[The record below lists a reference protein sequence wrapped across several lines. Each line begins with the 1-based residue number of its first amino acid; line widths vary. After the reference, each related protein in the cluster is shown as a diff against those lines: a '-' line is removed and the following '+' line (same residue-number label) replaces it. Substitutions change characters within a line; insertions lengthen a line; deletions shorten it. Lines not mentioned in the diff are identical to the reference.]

1 MPKAII
7 FDLGDTVLEERSY
20 NIAAGY
26 DVISKYL
33 CPSATLEE
41 LMMATAKNQ
50 TGNSEFKLLEWINS
64 RLLNPHGLV
73 TAQDVE
79 IKLWKE
85 TVSLA
90 LKPDIKRA
98 LDFLVDKNIR
108 IAAIS
113 NAIFSSSCMKVELA
127 KHNIDKYFE
136 FIISSADYGI
146 RKPGIE
152 IFELALST
160 LKIKPQSTWYIGDNW
175 EADIIGSTSANM
187 TAVWF
192 KEHFHNHDINIDHIK
207 LKNWSEFEDIW
218 EQYAKQDSQ
227 QVSRDCGGR

>member
-1 MPKAII
+1 MPEAII

-26 DVISKYL
+26 DVISKHL
-33 CPSATLEE
+33 CPSASLEE
-41 LMMATAKNQ
+41 LRIATAKHQ
-50 TGNSEFKLLEWINS
+50 SGNSEFKLLEWINS
-64 RLLNPHGLV
+64 HLLNPQGLI

-79 IKLWKE
+79 LELWNE

-90 LKPDIKRA
+90 LKPDIKRV
-98 LDFLVDKNIR
+98 LDFLVDRNIR

-146 RKPGIE
+146 RKPSTE

-160 LKIKPQSTWYIGDNW
+160 LQMEPQSTWYIGDNW
-175 EADIIGSTSANM
+175 DADIIGSTSANM

-192 KEHFHNHDINIDHIK
+192 KEQFHNHDISIDHVK
-207 LKNWSEFEDIW
+207 LKKWSEFEGVW
-218 EQYAKQDSQ
+218 GQYAKQA
-227 QVSRDCGGR
+227 